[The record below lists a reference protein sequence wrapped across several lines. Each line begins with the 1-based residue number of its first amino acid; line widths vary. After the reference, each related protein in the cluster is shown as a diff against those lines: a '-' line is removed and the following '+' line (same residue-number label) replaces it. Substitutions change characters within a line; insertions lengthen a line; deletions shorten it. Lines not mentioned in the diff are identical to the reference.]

1 MGPLLVM
8 TLFSGAGN
16 TTWRPALGQ
25 AFRHIDTSFSY
36 KQEKLKMTATKE
48 SVGFIGVGLMGQGMA
63 RNLVD
68 KGFPLTVMG
77 HRNRKPVEELVAAGA
92 REAKTPKELAE
103 RATIIFL
110 CVTGSAQ
117 VEAVVNGPEGIAAG
131 AKPGTV
137 IVDCSTSDPTVTV
150 RIAGELEAKGL
161 HLADAPLGGT
171 PAQAALGQLSAMVG
185 TTPEIF
191 ARIKP
196 AIEAWAQKVV
206 HLGPVGDGHKMK
218 LLNNFLSMGYA
229 AIYAEALTLAQK
241 IGITPQTFDSVLRGS
256 RMDCGFYQT
265 FMQYVLERDRDA
277 HKFTLVNGLKDVRY
291 LESVANAAGV
301 PNPIGN
307 AVKNS
312 FATAVAAG
320 KGDDYVPMLS
330 DWVASQNGISLAK
343 QG

>member
-1 MGPLLVM
+1 M
-8 TLFSGAGN
+8 N
-16 TTWRPALGQ
+16 
-25 AFRHIDTSFSY
+25 
-36 KQEKLKMTATKE
+36 ATKE
-48 SVGFIGVGLMGQGMA
+48 AVGFIGVGLMGQGMA

-92 REAKTPKELAE
+92 KEAKTPRELA
-103 RATIIFL
+103 AQSTIIFL

-117 VEAVVNGPEGIAAG
+117 VEEVVNGPDGIIAG

-137 IVDCSTSDPTVTV
+137 VVDCSTSDPGSTV
-150 RIAGELEAKGL
+150 RIAAQLEAKGL

-185 TTPEIF
+185 ASPEVF

-196 AIEAWAQKVV
+196 ACEAWAQKVV

-241 IGITPQTFDSVLRGS
+241 IDITPQTFDSVIRGS

-265 FMQYVLERDRDA
+265 FMQYVLERDRNA
-277 HKFTLVNGLKDVRY
+277 HKFTLVNALKDVRY

-307 AVKNS
+307 AVKNT
-312 FATAVAAG
+312 FASAVAAG
-320 KGDDYVPMLS
+320 KGEDYVPMIS
-330 DWVASQNGISLAK
+330 DFIAERSGVSLGK
-343 QG
+343 KG

>member
-1 MGPLLVM
+1 M
-8 TLFSGAGN
+8 SA
-16 TTWRPALGQ
+16 R
-25 AFRHIDTSFSY
+25 
-36 KQEKLKMTATKE
+36 KE
-48 SVGFIGVGLMGQGMA
+48 SIGFIGVGLMGQGMA

-92 REAKTPKELAE
+92 VEAKTAKELAS
-103 RATIIFL
+103 RSGIIFL

-117 VEAVVNGPEGIAAG
+117 VEAVLRGENGIIAG

-150 RIAGELEAKGL
+150 KLAAELEAKGL

-185 TTPEIF
+185 ASPEIF

-196 AIEAWAQKVV
+196 ACEAWAQKIV

-218 LLNNFLSMGYA
+218 LINNFLSLGYA
-229 AIYAEALTLAQK
+229 AIYAEALTLSQK
-241 IGITPQTFDSVLRGS
+241 IGITPQVFDSVLRGS

-277 HKFTLVNGLKDVRY
+277 HKFTLNNALKDVRY
-291 LESVANAAGV
+291 LESVANEAGV
-301 PNPIGN
+301 ANPIGN

-312 FATAVAAG
+312 YAATVASG
-320 KGDDYVPMLS
+320 KGEDYVPMLS
-330 DWVASQNGISLAK
+330 DWIAGLNGTSLAGK
-343 QG
+343 G

>member
-1 MGPLLVM
+1 M
-8 TLFSGAGN
+8 N
-16 TTWRPALGQ
+16 
-25 AFRHIDTSFSY
+25 
-36 KQEKLKMTATKE
+36 ATKE
-48 SVGFIGVGLMGQGMA
+48 AVGFIGVGLMGQGMA

-92 REAKTPKELAE
+92 KEAKTPRELA
-103 RATIIFL
+103 AQSTIIFL

-117 VEAVVNGPEGIAAG
+117 VEEVVNGPDGIIAG

-137 IVDCSTSDPTVTV
+137 VVDCSTSDPGSTV
-150 RIAGELEAKGL
+150 RIAAQLEAKGL

-185 TTPEIF
+185 ASPEVF

-196 AIEAWAQKVV
+196 ACEAWAQKVV

-241 IGITPQTFDSVLRGS
+241 IDITPQTFDSVIRGS

-265 FMQYVLERDRDA
+265 FMQYVLERDRNA
-277 HKFTLVNGLKDVRY
+277 HKFTLVNALKDVRY

-301 PNPIGN
+301 PNPVGN

-312 FATAVAAG
+312 FASAVAAG
-320 KGDDYVPMLS
+320 KGEDYVPMIS
-330 DWVASQNGISLAK
+330 DFIAERSGVSLCK
-343 QG
+343 KG

>member
-1 MGPLLVM
+1 M
-8 TLFSGAGN
+8 SA
-16 TTWRPALGQ
+16 R
-25 AFRHIDTSFSY
+25 
-36 KQEKLKMTATKE
+36 KE
-48 SVGFIGVGLMGQGMA
+48 SIGFIGVGLMGQGMA

-92 REAKTPKELAE
+92 VEAKTAKELASRSE
-103 RATIIFL
+103 IIFL

-117 VEAVVNGPEGIAAG
+117 VEAVLKGENGIIAG

-150 RIAGELEAKGL
+150 KLAAELEAKGL

-185 TTPEIF
+185 ASPEVF

-196 AIEAWAQKVV
+196 ACEAWAQKIV

-218 LLNNFLSMGYA
+218 LINNFLSLGYA
-229 AIYAEALTLAQK
+229 AIYAEALTLSQK
-241 IGITPQTFDSVLRGS
+241 IGITPQVFDSVIRGS

-277 HKFTLVNGLKDVRY
+277 HKFTLNNALKDVRY
-291 LESVANAAGV
+291 LESVANEAGV
-301 PNPIGN
+301 ANPIGN

-312 FATAVAAG
+312 YAAAVGSG
-320 KGDDYVPMLS
+320 KGEDYVPMLS
-330 DWVASQNGISLAK
+330 DWIAGLNGTSLAGK
-343 QG
+343 G

>member
-1 MGPLLVM
+1 
-8 TLFSGAGN
+8 
-16 TTWRPALGQ
+16 
-25 AFRHIDTSFSY
+25 
-36 KQEKLKMTATKE
+36 
-48 SVGFIGVGLMGQGMA
+48 
-63 RNLVD
+63 
-68 KGFPLTVMG
+68 
-77 HRNRKPVEELVAAGA
+77 
-92 REAKTPKELAE
+92 
-103 RATIIFL
+103 
-110 CVTGSAQ
+110 
-117 VEAVVNGPEGIAAG
+117 
-131 AKPGTV
+131 
-137 IVDCSTSDPTVTV
+137 
-150 RIAGELEAKGL
+150 
-161 HLADAPLGGT
+161 
-171 PAQAALGQLSAMVG
+171 MVG
-185 TTPEIF
+185 TTPEVF

-229 AIYAEALTLAQK
+229 AIYAEALTLASK

-265 FMQYVLERDRDA
+265 FMQYVLERDRNA
-277 HKFTLVNGLKDVRY
+277 HKFTLVNALKDVRY

-330 DWVASQNGISLAK
+330 DFVAGQNGISLAGK
-343 QG
+343 G

>member
-1 MGPLLVM
+1 M
-8 TLFSGAGN
+8 N
-16 TTWRPALGQ
+16 TR
-25 AFRHIDTSFSY
+25 
-36 KQEKLKMTATKE
+36 KE
-48 SVGFIGVGLMGQGMA
+48 SIGFIGVGFMGQGMA

-92 REAKTPKELAE
+92 VEAKTGKELAA
-103 RATIIFL
+103 RSDIIFL

-117 VEAVVNGPEGIAAG
+117 VEAVVKGENGIVAG

-150 RIAGELEAKGL
+150 KLAAELAAKGL

-171 PAQAALGQLSAMVG
+171 PAQAALGQLSAMIG
-185 TTPEIF
+185 ASPEIF

-196 AIEAWAQKVV
+196 ACEAWAQKIV

-218 LLNNFLSMGYA
+218 LINNFLSLGYA
-229 AIYAEALTLAQK
+229 AIYAEALTLSQK
-241 IGITPQTFDSVLRGS
+241 IGITPQVFDSVLRGS

-277 HKFTLVNGLKDVRY
+277 HKFTLSNALKDVRY
-291 LESVANAAGV
+291 LESVANEAGV
-301 PNPIGN
+301 ANPIGN

-312 FATAVAAG
+312 YATAVASG
-320 KGDDYVPMLS
+320 KGEDYVPMLS
-330 DWVASQNGISLAK
+330 DWIAGLNGTSLASK
-343 QG
+343 S

>member
-1 MGPLLVM
+1 M
-8 TLFSGAGN
+8 N
-16 TTWRPALGQ
+16 
-25 AFRHIDTSFSY
+25 
-36 KQEKLKMTATKE
+36 ATKE
-48 SVGFIGVGLMGQGMA
+48 AVGFIGVGLMGQGMA

-92 REAKTPKELAE
+92 KEAKTPRELA
-103 RATIIFL
+103 AQSTIIFL

-117 VEAVVNGPEGIAAG
+117 VEEVVNGPDGIIAG

-137 IVDCSTSDPTVTV
+137 VVDCSTSDPGSTV
-150 RIAGELEAKGL
+150 RIAAQLEAKGL

-185 TTPEIF
+185 ASPEVF

-196 AIEAWAQKVV
+196 ACEAWAQKVV

-241 IGITPQTFDSVLRGS
+241 IDITPQTFDSVIRGS

-265 FMQYVLERDRDA
+265 FMQYVLERDRNA
-277 HKFTLVNGLKDVRY
+277 HKFTLVNALKDVRY

-312 FATAVAAG
+312 FASAVAAG
-320 KGDDYVPMLS
+320 KGEDYVPMIS
-330 DWVASQNGISLAK
+330 DFIAERSGVSLGK
-343 QG
+343 KG

>member
-1 MGPLLVM
+1 
-8 TLFSGAGN
+8 
-16 TTWRPALGQ
+16 
-25 AFRHIDTSFSY
+25 
-36 KQEKLKMTATKE
+36 MTATKE
-48 SVGFIGVGLMGQGMA
+48 SIGFIGVGLMGQGMA

-92 REAKTPKELAE
+92 KEAKTPKELASS
-103 RATIIFL
+103 ATIIFL

-117 VEAVVNGPEGIAAG
+117 VEAVVNGPDGIVAG

-137 IVDCSTSDPTVTV
+137 IIDCSTSDPTVTV
-150 RIAGELEAKGL
+150 RIAEELEAKGL

-185 TTPEIF
+185 TTPEVF

-229 AIYAEALTLAQK
+229 AIYAEALTVAQK

-277 HKFTLVNGLKDVRY
+277 HKFTLVNALKDVRY

-301 PNPIGN
+301 PNPVGN
-307 AVKNS
+307 AIKNA
-312 FATAVAAG
+312 FAMPVAAG
-320 KGDDYVPMLS
+320 RGDDYVPMLS
-330 DWVASQNGISLAK
+330 DWVASQNGISLDGK
-343 QG
+343 G

>member
-1 MGPLLVM
+1 
-8 TLFSGAGN
+8 
-16 TTWRPALGQ
+16 
-25 AFRHIDTSFSY
+25 
-36 KQEKLKMTATKE
+36 MTATKE

-68 KGFPLTVMG
+68 KGFPLTVMA
-77 HRNRKPVEELVAAGA
+77 HRNRKPIEELVAAGA
-92 REAKTPKELAE
+92 KEAKTPKELAQN
-103 RATIIFL
+103 ATIIFL

-117 VEAVVNGPEGIAAG
+117 VEAVVNGPEGIVAG

-137 IVDCSTSDPTVTV
+137 VIDCSTSDPTVTV
-150 RIAGELEAKGL
+150 RIALELEAKGL

-229 AIYAEALTLAQK
+229 AIYAEALALAQK

-301 PNPIGN
+301 PNPVGN

-320 KGDDYVPMLS
+320 RGDDYVPMLS
-330 DWVASQNGISLAK
+330 DWVASQNGISLAGK
-343 QG
+343 G

>member
-1 MGPLLVM
+1 M
-8 TLFSGAGN
+8 SA
-16 TTWRPALGQ
+16 R
-25 AFRHIDTSFSY
+25 
-36 KQEKLKMTATKE
+36 KE
-48 SVGFIGVGLMGQGMA
+48 SIGFIGVGFMGQGMA

-68 KGFPLTVMG
+68 KGFPLTVMA

-92 REAKTPKELAE
+92 VEAKTAKELAA
-103 RATIIFL
+103 RSDIIFL

-117 VEAVVNGPEGIAAG
+117 VEAVVKGESGIVAG

-150 RIAGELEAKGL
+150 KLAAELEAKGL

-171 PAQAALGQLSAMVG
+171 PAQAALGQLSAMIG
-185 TTPEIF
+185 ASPEVF

-196 AIEAWAQKVV
+196 ACEAWAQKIV

-218 LLNNFLSMGYA
+218 LINNFLSLGYA
-229 AIYAEALTLAQK
+229 AIYAEALTLGQK
-241 IGITPQTFDSVLRGS
+241 IGITPQTFDSVIRGS

-277 HKFTLVNGLKDVRY
+277 HKFTLSNALKDVRY
-291 LESVANAAGV
+291 LESVANEAGV
-301 PNPIGN
+301 ANPIGN

-312 FATAVAAG
+312 YAAAVASG
-320 KGDDYVPMLS
+320 KGEDYVPMLS
-330 DWVASQNGISLAK
+330 DWIAGLNGTSIAGK
-343 QG
+343 G

>member
-1 MGPLLVM
+1 M
-8 TLFSGAGN
+8 S
-16 TTWRPALGQ
+16 
-25 AFRHIDTSFSY
+25 
-36 KQEKLKMTATKE
+36 ATKE
-48 SVGFIGVGLMGQGMA
+48 AVGFIGVGLMGQGMA

-92 REAKTPKELAE
+92 KEAKTPRELASQ
-103 RATIIFL
+103 ATIIFL

-117 VEAVVNGPEGIAAG
+117 VEEVVNGPHGIIAG

-137 IVDCSTSDPTVTV
+137 VVDCSTSDPGSTV
-150 RIAGELEAKGL
+150 RIAAELEAKGL

-185 TTPEIF
+185 ASPEVF

-196 AIEAWAQKVV
+196 ACEAWAQKVV

-241 IGITPQTFDSVLRGS
+241 IDITPQTFDSVIRGS

-265 FMQYVLERDRDA
+265 FMQYVLERDRNA
-277 HKFTLVNGLKDVRY
+277 HKFTLVNALKDVRY

-307 AVKNS
+307 AVKNT
-312 FATAVAAG
+312 FAAAVAAG
-320 KGDDYVPMLS
+320 KGEDYVPMIS
-330 DWVASQNGISLAK
+330 DFIAERSGVSLGK
-343 QG
+343 KG